1 MKTMLT
7 VGVAVSTRPC
17 FSPSRGFR
25 PGESVTVVPKFPS
38 RLVHVDG
45 IGTDARMHGL
55 STGSNAAKVK
65 SVQEYPSKEYSIA
78 LNQLYNS
85 TAGD

>member
-7 VGVAVSTRPC
+7 VNIAVSTRPG
-17 FSPSRGFR
+17 FSPSRGVR
-25 PGESVTVVPKFPS
+25 NCARYPSWRTCIDVSEPVPWKQ
-38 RLVHVDG
+38 
-45 IGTDARMHGL
+45 GL

-65 SVQEYPSKEYSIA
+65 SVQEYPSKKYSFA
-78 LNQLYNS
+78 LNHLYDS